1 MHTVKMVALPAKL
14 ADSLDTY
21 FQTSAFAQ
29 KNFTK
34 FNREMVM
41 ATVVKAAARLGYAVT
56 AGEGKSAGQ
65 FVFARATQTLRVTR
79 ANFPNAELRVA

>member
-1 MHTVKMVALPAKL
+1 MHTIKMVSLPAKL

-21 FQTSAFAQ
+21 FQTSTFAQ

-34 FNREMVM
+34 FNRDLVM
-41 ATVVKAAARLGYAVT
+41 GAINKAATRLGYNVT

-65 FVFARATQTLRVTR
+65 FVFARASQTLRVTR
-79 ANFPNAELRVA
+79 STFPNAEVRVA